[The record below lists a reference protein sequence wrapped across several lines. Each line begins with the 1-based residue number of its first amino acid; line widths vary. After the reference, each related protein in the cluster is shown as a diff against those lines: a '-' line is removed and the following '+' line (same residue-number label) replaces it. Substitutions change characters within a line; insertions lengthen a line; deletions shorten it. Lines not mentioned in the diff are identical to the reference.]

1 MQSVHYFESTKMNHI
16 YRIVWNHATA
26 CYQAVTESAK
36 GQGKHSGK
44 STTVVHG
51 GHSGGSSNPAF
62 SLTATAI
69 AAALCIVSMNS
80 FAGPVGGQVTAGNA
94 TITQTGAP
102 GNTATTINQSSNRA
116 AIDWSK
122 FSVGANESVRFNQPG
137 RNSVTLNRVT
147 GTEAS
152 AIMGKLSA
160 NGQVFI
166 LNPNGVLFGAGSE
179 VNVGSLVAS
188 TMRLDNTNFMA
199 GNYKF
204 TGDNTGSVIN
214 NGSITVASGGT
225 LALMAPLVQ
234 NSGTL
239 NAPNGS
245 VLLAGAQAVTLSLET
260 DGGLISYTLDQGSVQ
275 ALVDNGGL
283 IQANGGHVVLTAKG
297 VDALSK
303 AVVNHSGVIEAQT
316 VDGKSGVI
324 ELLADMQNGTVNVS
338 GKLDASAPNGGDGG
352 FIDTSAA
359 HVQIADTAKVTTQ
372 ATAGK
377 TGEWLIDPTDF
388 TISAGTGA
396 QTTSGIGATT
406 LSNNLASTDVTIAT
420 AAAGTGNGDI
430 LVNSPVSWS
439 SIIFMSTRI

>member
-1 MQSVHYFESTKMNHI
+1 MNHI

-51 GHSGGSSNPAF
+51 GHPDGSSNPTSF
-62 SLTATAI
+62 LTATAI
-69 AAALCIVSMNS
+69 AAALCIVSHNS
-80 FAGPVGGQVTAGNA
+80 FAGPAGGQVTAGNA

-188 TMRLDNTNFMA
+188 TMRLDNANFMA

-214 NGSITVASGGT
+214 NGSITVAPGGT
-225 LALMAPLVQ
+225 LALMAPVVQ
-234 NSGTL
+234 NTGTL

-324 ELLADMQNGTVNVS
+324 ELLADMQSGTVNVS
-338 GKLDASAPNGGDGG
+338 GKLDASAPNG
-352 FIDTSAA
+352 
-359 HVQIADTAKVTTQ
+359 
-372 ATAGK
+372 
-377 TGEWLIDPTDF
+377 E
-388 TISAGTGA
+388 
-396 QTTSGIGATT
+396 
-406 LSNNLASTDVTIAT
+406 
-420 AAAGTGNGDI
+420 
-430 LVNSPVSWS
+430 
-439 SIIFMSTRI
+439 